1 MASWHTRMIL
11 ALLIN
16 LLRLLLLPL
25 SALRWARAAPRG
37 GYVVLDVDG
46 AVADL
51 APPRPWARW
60 WWRRAT
66 PPTLPVER
74 VRELARMMQADGRVA
89 GLLLRIR
96 SVHAGAA
103 ALASLRGVIRDLRAA
118 GKDVIAYLPA
128 GADNQALLLA
138 SVARLVIVGPG
149 TMVAPLGY
157 AAEGLYV
164 RRALELAGIE
174 PEVLA
179 RGQYKSA
186 GEGLVRDSMS
196 DAQREQVGALLDAR
210 YDDLVG
216 ALAEARKV
224 DRAAAARWIDDA
236 PHGAAQAA
244 ELGLVDAVAYED
256 ELDRAIADRTP
267 ALASAGRTAPR
278 LVPAGRYQRARGALR
293 FKRVFP
299 RPVIGVIEV
308 HGAIVPRVRFAGA
321 ARAALPLLPPS
332 AAPGFNV
339 PLASEDRLV
348 ASLRAA
354 RQDPRVRG
362 VVLHIDSPGG
372 SAVASDHIH
381 HEVTRLA
388 EVKPVVAY
396 LSNVAASG
404 GYYIAVGACS
414 IVAQPQSITGSIGV
428 VSARVA
434 VGPLLARLGISV
446 DVLKRGARADL
457 FSTTRRLEEGER
469 AALEREIDSFYR
481 TFLGVVARGRGRPVE
496 EIEPLAGGRV
506 YTGAEAHAR
515 GLVDKLGGFD
525 AALRELRDRIGPPA
539 ARLEPTIVRV
549 ARYVPPPPRLPT
561 PVPAVLGALGTLDAL
576 GFRPAVELLS
586 LALHSEGERA
596 FTWYPGEQP

>member
-1 MASWHTRMIL
+1 MIL

-46 AVADL
+46 AVVDL
-51 APPRPWARW
+51 VPPRPWARW
-60 WWRRAT
+60 WWWRRAA
-66 PPTLPVER
+66 PPALPVER
-74 VRELARMMQADGRVA
+74 VRELARMMQEDGRVA

-103 ALASLRGVIRDLRAA
+103 ALASLRGVLRDLRAA

-138 SVARLVIVGPG
+138 SVARLVIVGPS

-157 AAEGLYV
+157 AAEGLYL
-164 RRALELAGIE
+164 RRALENAGIE

-236 PHGAAQAA
+236 PHGAAQAV

-256 ELDRAIADRTP
+256 ELDRVIADRTP
-267 ALASAGRTAPR
+267 SLSGAAPR
-278 LVPAGRYQRARGALR
+278 LVPAGRYHRARRALR
-293 FKRVFP
+293 FRPMFP

-308 HGAIVPRVRFAGA
+308 HGAIVPRVRFAGV

-332 AAPGFNV
+332 AAPGLNI

-381 HEVTRLA
+381 HEVMRLA

-404 GYYIAVGACS
+404 GYYIAVGAHS

-428 VSARVA
+428 VSARFA
-434 VGPLLARLGISV
+434 VGPLLARLGISI

-457 FSTTRRLEEGER
+457 FSATRRLEEGER

-481 TFLGVVARGRGRPVE
+481 TFLGVVSRGRGRPVE

-525 AALRELRDRIGPPA
+525 AALREIKDRIGPPA
-539 ARLEPTIVRV
+539 ARLEPMIVRV
-549 ARYVPPPPRLPT
+549 ARYVPPPPHLPT
-561 PVPAVLGALGTLDAL
+561 PVPAVLAALGTLDAL
-576 GFRPAVELLS
+576 GARGVYPAAELLS
-586 LALHSEGERA
+586 LVLHADGERA